1 MESQRANGWVLIP
14 ERFDDE
20 GYSGATLDRPA
31 LDRLL
36 ADVGRGLVDQVVVHR
51 LDRLSRSLR
60 DCVKLLHEFRR
71 VDVALVV
78 VTSPEL
84 GYSAQDGFMLNIL
97 ASFAEFEREMIAA
110 RIADTRERLKER
122 HLRFVG
128 GVPFGYD
135 ADGGTKQL
143 VPNAAEA
150 PVVRWMFTEAAAGK
164 KPADIAGAA
173 NGLGYRTKVT
183 VALRTG
189 NKRGGNLW
197 TARHVVATLRNPV
210 HIGML
215 RDGDGA
221 RLGCH
226 AALIGDA
233 VFAKVAE
240 TLDARRTRK
249 PGAFVYG
256 PIWPLKG
263 KITCGTC
270 GRALTPHSSRRG
282 NRVYRY
288 YRCRSTAG
296 GRPPCGYQV
305 AAGMVESAATDLL
318 PRTRR
323 DELESHRLRTRVES
337 VVYDNDTCTMT
348 VRLLPEG

>member
-110 RIADTRERLKER
+110 RIADTRARLKQR
-122 HLRFVG
+122 HLRFAG

-135 ADGGTKQL
+135 ADRRSKQL
-143 VPNAAEA
+143 APNMEESA
-150 PVVRWMFTEAAAGK
+150 VVKWMFAEAAAGR
-164 KPADIAGAA
+164 KPADIAEAA
-173 NGLGYRTKVT
+173 NSLGHRTKVS

-189 NKRGGNLW
+189 NKRGGNDRW
-197 TARHVVATLRNPV
+197 WRRFAIQSISGCCEMVMA
-210 HIGML
+210 
-215 RDGDGA
+215 
-221 RLGCH
+221 LGS
-226 AALIGDA
+226 AAM
-233 VFAKVAE
+233 
-240 TLDARRTRK
+240 R
-249 PGAFVYG
+249 P
-256 PIWPLKG
+256 
-263 KITCGTC
+263 
-270 GRALTPHSSRRG
+270 SSAIRCSPMWRRG
-282 NRVYRY
+282 STTGGPGRRE
-288 YRCRSTAG
+288 RSSM
-296 GRPPCGYQV
+296 GRFG
-305 AAGMVESAATDLL
+305 
-318 PRTRR
+318 R
-323 DELESHRLRTRVES
+323 
-337 VVYDNDTCTMT
+337 
-348 VRLLPEG
+348 